1 MTRGEAVD
9 MVREHLAEELG
20 IDATEIAESSNLRD
34 DLEADSLDL
43 YTLLQEIEDRLG
55 IKISDEKAA
64 EIETVGQVV
73 DMILA
78 EQGGEQGS

>member
-20 IDATEIAESSNLRD
+20 IDAAQIAESSDLRD

-78 EQGGEQGS
+78 EQGGE

>member
-1 MTRGEAVD
+1 

>member
-1 MTRGEAVD
+1 

-20 IDATEIAESSNLRD
+20 IDAAQIAESSDLRD

-78 EQGGEQGS
+78 EQGGE

>member
-20 IDATEIAESSNLRD
+20 IDAAQIAESSNLRD

-78 EQGGEQGS
+78 EQGGE